1 MVGLELSTLFRNN
14 KVVRMRTPWVI
25 FKLGLYGHRI
35 RHTGFL
41 ANGIRRDRIAKIR
54 PPLNAETEPDQTPD
68 GSTAA
73 DPDNPPDYQFCP
85 KCGGSMIAVETCL
98 RGQAPKSRAV
108 PGEGAA

>member
-25 FKLGLYGHRI
+25 FKLGLYGHR
-35 RHTGFL
+35 
-41 ANGIRRDRIAKIR
+41 IRRDRIAKIR